1 LAALR
6 PSLCAHQDPGG
17 KERCRF
23 GKIVRVNEEPA
34 RPAAPGRAPGLDAA
48 LGAVG
53 PRLHALRRRRETTL
67 ASLSAAYTAL
77 GRGAQR
83 LRCRASYEQARGS
96 DFAKLAK
103 LSAEGRSSAMSLVM
117 ASIVRTLR
125 TWEGDLDDRARKL
138 LAFVDNRQDA
148 PLQIMTG
155 HISSPPLQME
165 ARR

>member
-1 LAALR
+1 M
-6 PSLCAHQDPGG
+6 SIFVIQGG
-17 KERCRF
+17 M
-23 GKIVRVNEEPA
+23 
-34 RPAAPGRAPGLDAA
+34 
-48 LGAVG
+48 
-53 PRLHALRRRRETTL
+53 RRRKDPAEELRQFAFGDADIVLGCQPLPLRSRVT
-67 ASLSAAYTAL
+67 AAGEHICTAL